1 MRRLLFLMIMLFPAV
16 GFCQPEK
23 KSRRLSAIGII
34 VSPEFSYRTLNF
46 SSTNQWIAERR
57 NGEEVG
63 NFGFAAGFQVHY
75 RLGSKLK
82 FETGLS
88 YANKSLKTKYEE
100 LTWTSA
106 DPAFPTRSKTIYRF
120 KYLTLPA
127 SISYSFLSTDK
138 VSLFATAGL
147 SANVFLAKKTMVVMT
162 YPDGDDSA
170 HASSKNTG
178 YLRFNLS
185 ATVGAGIDYRLARRF
200 TFRASPYYQRSL
212 TSIVADDHAKEYLFS
227 FGVGTG
233 VYYSL

>member
-1 MRRLLFLMIMLFPAV
+1 MRLLFLLIMMLPV
-16 GFCQPEK
+16 IGFCQPEK
-23 KSRRLSAIGII
+23 KQRRIIAVGII

-46 SSTNQWIAERR
+46 SSSNQWIANSRDD
-57 NGEEVG
+57 EEVG
-63 NFGFAAGFQVHY
+63 NFGFASGFQVHY

-82 FETGLS
+82 FETGLT

-120 KYLTLPA
+120 KYLMLPA
-127 SISYSFLSTDK
+127 SFRYGFLSTDK
-138 VSLFATAGL
+138 LSLFATAGL
-147 SANVFLAKKTMVVMT
+147 SANIFLAKKTKVVMT

-200 TFRASPYYQRSL
+200 TFRASPFYQRSL
-212 TSIVADDHAKEYLFS
+212 TSIVADDQAKEYLFS
-227 FGVGTG
+227 FGVATG
-233 VYYSL
+233 VYYLL